1 MKKATWLAGGLS
13 LMMVLGITAGCG
25 GSGSGDN
32 NSSNSGSGSQAGPS
46 ATAAGASQAPAP
58 STASGKTIKLK
69 MWGGVPPESGPQ
81 AVVDAWNKQ
90 NPDIQVTYER
100 FVNDDPGNLKLDT
113 ALMTGQD
120 ADLFVNYTYS
130 RLQKRKDAGLALDLS
145 TYADYNVD
153 DKMGPDAKLWQI
165 GGKYYGI
172 PTKKNMSFVW
182 LNKDALDAAG
192 LPIPALDWTWDDMKD
207 YAAKLKTDKRW
218 GLLQHEA
225 NYMEQVDSGTAAI
238 GFVKPDGTSNL
249 NNPLASKGYEVAY
262 EMQKAK
268 SMPAYGEQMTSK
280 MPTDTMFLKGET
292 AMLYAGEYIFRN
304 ANNLKDNPRSFKIA
318 FATVPKLT
326 KNANEFKYPAGLGD
340 VVSINAKSP
349 NKEAAWKFLKWY
361 ADGGMMPMA
370 AGGRIPSSKAVNA
383 DDAIK
388 LLLSGVDSTY
398 DQDSLKK
405 VVFGTFPTYVSS
417 LEQQVIDLRKEEY
430 EKYLL
435 GKQDLKTTLET
446 MAKRHNEFL
455 KQNKK

>member
-1 MKKATWLAGGLS
+1 MKKANWLAGGLS
-13 LMMVLGITAGCG
+13 LMMMIGVTAGCG
-25 GSGSGDN
+25 GTSD
-32 NSSNSGSGSQAGPS
+32 NSSSPS
-46 ATAAGASQAPAP
+46 AAPATAGASQAPSAP
-58 STASGKTIKLK
+58 AAGKTVKLK

-113 ALMTGQD
+113 ALMTGQE
-120 ADLFVNYTYS
+120 ADLFVNYSYS
-130 RLQKRKDAGLALDLS
+130 KLQKRKEAGLALDLS
-145 TYADYNVD
+145 SFTDYNVD
-153 DKMGPDAKLWQI
+153 EKMGTDAKLWQI
-165 GGKYYGI
+165 DGKYYGI

-192 LPIPALDWTWDDMKD
+192 LAVPPLDWTWDDMKD

-225 NYMEQVDSGTAAI
+225 NYMEQVDSGTAAL

-268 SMPAYGEQMTSK
+268 TMPAYGEQMTSK
-280 MPTDTMFLKGET
+280 MPTDTMFLKGDA
-292 AMLYAGEYIFRN
+292 AMLYAGEYIFRS
-304 ANNLKDNPRSFKIA
+304 ANNLKDNPRTFKIA

-326 KNANEFKYPAGLGD
+326 KNENEFKYPAGLGD

-361 ADGGMMPMA
+361 ADGGMLPMA
-370 AGGRIPSSKAVNA
+370 TGGRIPSSKAVNA
-383 DDAIK
+383 DEAIK

-398 DQDSLKK
+398 DLDSLKK

-417 LEQQVIDLRKEEY
+417 LEQQVVDLRKEEY
-430 EKYLL
+430 EKYFL
-435 GKQDLKTTLET
+435 GKQDLKTTLEN
-446 MAKRHNEFL
+446 MAKRHNDFL
-455 KQNKK
+455 KQTKK

>member
-1 MKKATWLAGGLS
+1 MKKAKWLAGGLS
-13 LMMVLGITAGCG
+13 LVVALGVTAGCG
-25 GSGSGDN
+25 GTEVSKDN
-32 NSSNSGSGSQAGPS
+32 GTPGAS
-46 ATAAGASQAPAP
+46 ATAGTGGAATPPA
-58 STASGKTIKLK
+58 TGKTVKLK

-81 AVVDAWNKQ
+81 AVVEAWNKQ

-100 FVNDDPGNLKLDT
+100 FVNDDAGNLKLDT

-120 ADLFVNYTYS
+120 ADLYVNYTYS
-130 RLQKRKDAGLALDLS
+130 KLQKRKESGLALDLS
-145 TYADYNVD
+145 TFTDYNVD
-153 DKMGPDAKLWQI
+153 EKMGTDAKLWQI
-165 GGKYYGI
+165 DSKYYGI

-182 LNKDALDAAG
+182 LNKDALDEAG
-192 LPIPALDWTWDDMKD
+192 LPVPALDWTWDDMKT
-207 YAAKLKTDKRW
+207 YAAKLKKDKRW

-225 NYMEQVDSGTAAI
+225 NYMEQVDAGTAAI

-262 EMQKAK
+262 EMQKEK

-280 MPTDTMFLKGET
+280 MPTDTMFLKGES
-292 AMLYAGEYIFRN
+292 AMLYAGEYIFRS
-304 ANNLKDNPRSFKIA
+304 ANNLKDNPRTFKIA

-326 KNANEFKYPAGLGD
+326 KNENEFKYPAGLGD

-383 DDAIK
+383 DEAIK
-388 LLLSGVDSTY
+388 LLLNGVDSTY

-405 VVFGTFPTYVSS
+405 VVFGTFPTYVSN

-435 GKQDLKTTLET
+435 GKQELKTTLEN
-446 MAKRHNEFL
+446 MAKKHNDFL
-455 KQNKK
+455 KQSKK